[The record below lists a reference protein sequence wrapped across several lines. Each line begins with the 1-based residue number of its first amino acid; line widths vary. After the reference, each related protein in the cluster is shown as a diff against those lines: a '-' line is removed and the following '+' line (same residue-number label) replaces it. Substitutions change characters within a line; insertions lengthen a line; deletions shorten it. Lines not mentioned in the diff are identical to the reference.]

1 MKLSIEQVRHVAA
14 LSRLQLTAEEEE
26 LFRTQLQA
34 VLDAAAQLDALDLKD
49 VPPTAQVNLTE
60 SPLRKDVAVKPLP
73 VEKVLA
79 DAPDK
84 VETSFAVPK
93 VIE

>member
-14 LSRLQLTAEEEE
+14 LSRLKLTAEEEQQ
-26 LFRTQLQA
+26 FCTQLQA

-49 VPPTAQVNLTE
+49 VPPTAQVNLIE
-60 SPLRKDVAVKPLP
+60 SPLRADVPSKPLEI
-73 VEKVLA
+73 EKVLA
-79 DAPDK
+79 DAPDR